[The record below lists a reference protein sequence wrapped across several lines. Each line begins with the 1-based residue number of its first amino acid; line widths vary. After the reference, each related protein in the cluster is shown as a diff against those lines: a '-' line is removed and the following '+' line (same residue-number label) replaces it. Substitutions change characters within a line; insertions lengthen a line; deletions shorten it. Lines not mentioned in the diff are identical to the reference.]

1 MYPML
6 RIPLKAPVTRA
17 ITPLC
22 RIALRIGLTPNL
34 VTVLGTIGVAT
45 SALIFYPNGNLF
57 WGTLVICFFALTD
70 LFDGTMARLSNTG
83 PSRWGALLDATMDRI
98 SDAAIIIGLL
108 LYTLKSDE
116 LSTQSLL
123 LAVSLVAGFLVSYI
137 KAKAESLDIECEG
150 GFAERT
156 ERLIIVLASAGFTG
170 LNVPHALVVGLALL
184 SFASV
189 VTVVQRLVI
198 VFRSHNSHERY

>member
-98 SDAAIIIGLL
+98 SDAAIITGLL

-116 LSTQSLL
+116 LSIQSLL

-156 ERLIIVLASAGFTG
+156 ERLIIVLATAGFAG
-170 LNVPHALVVGLALL
+170 LNVPHALVIGLALL

-189 VTVVQRLVI
+189 VTVVQRLII

>member
-156 ERLIIVLASAGFTG
+156 ERLIIVLATAGFTG
-170 LNVPHALVVGLALL
+170 LNVPHALVIGLALL

>member
-98 SDAAIIIGLL
+98 SDVAIIVGLL

-116 LSTQSLL
+116 LSIQSLL

-189 VTVVQRLVI
+189 LTVVQRLVI

>member
-98 SDAAIIIGLL
+98 SDAAIITGLL

-116 LSTQSLL
+116 LSIQSLL

-156 ERLIIVLASAGFTG
+156 ERLIIVLATAGFTG

>member
-22 RIALRIGLTPNL
+22 RIALRIGLTPNQ
-34 VTVLGTIGVAT
+34 VTVMGTIGVAV
-45 SALIFYPNGNLF
+45 SSLFFYPRGELF
-57 WGTLVICFFALTD
+57 IGTLVITFFVLTD
-70 LFDGTMARLSNTG
+70 LFDGTMARLSNKG
-83 PSRWGALLDATMDRI
+83 PSNWGALLDATMDRI
-98 SDAAIIIGLL
+98 SDAAIICGLL
-108 LYTLKSDE
+108 LFTIKKGS
-116 LSTQSLL
+116 LSTQSML
-123 LAVSLVAGFLVSYI
+123 LAISLVAGFLVSYI

-156 ERLIIVLASAGFTG
+156 ERLIIVLVSAGLAG
-170 LNVPHALVVGLALL
+170 LDVPNALLIGFSLL
-184 SFASV
+184 SFVSV
-189 VTVVQRLVI
+189 ITVFQRLLI

>member
-45 SALIFYPNGNLF
+45 SALIFYPNGNFF
-57 WGTLVICFFALTD
+57 WGTLVIVFFVLTD

-98 SDAAIIIGLL
+98 SDAAIITGLL
-108 LYTLKSDE
+108 LYTIKSDE
-116 LSTQSLL
+116 LSTESIL
-123 LAVSLVAGFLVSYI
+123 LAISLVSGFLVSYI

-156 ERLIIVLASAGFTG
+156 ERLIIVLATAGLAG
-170 LNVPHALVVGLALL
+170 LNVPNALLIGLALL

-189 VTVVQRLVI
+189 ITVAQRLVI

>member
-156 ERLIIVLASAGFTG
+156 ERLIIVLATAGFTG

-189 VTVVQRLVI
+189 LTVVQRLVI

>member
-22 RIALRIGLTPNL
+22 RIALRMGLTPNQ
-34 VTVLGTIGVAT
+34 VTVLGTIGV
-45 SALIFYPNGNLF
+45 SVSSLFFYPRGELF
-57 WGTLVICFFALTD
+57 IGTLVITFFVLTD
-70 LFDGTMARLSNTG
+70 LFDGTMARLSNKG
-83 PSRWGALLDATMDRI
+83 PSNWGALLDATMDRI
-98 SDAAIIIGLL
+98 SDAAIICGLL
-108 LYTLKSDE
+108 LFTIENDS
-116 LSTQSLL
+116 LSTQSML
-123 LAVSLVAGFLVSYI
+123 LAISLVAGFLVSYI

-156 ERLIIVLASAGFTG
+156 ERLIIVLVSAGLAG
-170 LNVPHALVVGLALL
+170 LDVPNALLIGFSLL
-184 SFASV
+184 SFVSV
-189 VTVVQRLVI
+189 ITVFQRLLI

>member
-22 RIALRIGLTPNL
+22 RIALRIGLTPNQ
-34 VTVLGTIGVAT
+34 VTVMGTIGVAV
-45 SALIFYPNGNLF
+45 SSLFFYPRGDLF
-57 WGTLVICFFALTD
+57 IGTLVITFFVLTD
-70 LFDGTMARLSNTG
+70 LFDGTMARLSNKG
-83 PSRWGALLDATMDRI
+83 PSNWGALLDATMDRI
-98 SDAAIIIGLL
+98 SDAAIICGLL
-108 LYTLKSDE
+108 LFTIENDS
-116 LSTQSLL
+116 LSTQSML
-123 LAVSLVAGFLVSYI
+123 LAISLVAGFLVSYI

-156 ERLIIVLASAGFTG
+156 ERLIIVLVSAGLAG
-170 LNVPHALVVGLALL
+170 LDVPNALLIGIALL
-184 SFASV
+184 SFVSV
-189 VTVVQRLVI
+189 ITVFQRLLI

>member
-108 LYTLKSDE
+108 LYTIKSDE

-156 ERLIIVLASAGFTG
+156 ERLIIVLATAGFTG

>member
-22 RIALRIGLTPNL
+22 RIALRIGLTPNQ
-34 VTVLGTIGVAT
+34 VTVMGTIGVAV
-45 SALIFYPNGNLF
+45 SSLFFYPRGDLF
-57 WGTLVICFFALTD
+57 IGTLVITFFVLTD
-70 LFDGTMARLSNTG
+70 LFDGTMARLSNKG
-83 PSRWGALLDATMDRI
+83 PSNWGALLDATMDRI
-98 SDAAIIIGLL
+98 SDAAIICGLL
-108 LYTLKSDE
+108 LFTIKKGS
-116 LSTQSLL
+116 LSTESIL
-123 LAVSLVAGFLVSYI
+123 LAISLVAGFLVSYI

-156 ERLIIVLASAGFTG
+156 ERLIIVLVSAGLAG
-170 LNVPHALVVGLALL
+170 LDVPNALLIGIALL
-184 SFASV
+184 SFVSV
-189 VTVVQRLVI
+189 ITVFQRLLI

>member
-98 SDAAIIIGLL
+98 SDAAIITGLL

-156 ERLIIVLASAGFTG
+156 ERLIIVLATAGFTG
-170 LNVPHALVVGLALL
+170 LNVPHALMVGLALL

-189 VTVVQRLVI
+189 ITVVQRLVI

>member
-1 MYPML
+1 ML

-156 ERLIIVLASAGFTG
+156 ERLIIVLATAGFTG
-170 LNVPHALVVGLALL
+170 LNVPHALMVGLALL
-184 SFASV
+184 SIASV

>member
-98 SDAAIIIGLL
+98 SDAAIITGLL

-156 ERLIIVLASAGFTG
+156 ERLIIVLATAGFTG

>member
-98 SDAAIIIGLL
+98 SDAAIITGLL

-156 ERLIIVLASAGFTG
+156 ERLIIVLATAGFTG
-170 LNVPHALVVGLALL
+170 LNVPHALMVGLALL

>member
-34 VTVLGTIGVAT
+34 VTVLGTLGVAT

-156 ERLIIVLASAGFTG
+156 ERLIIVLATAGFTG
-170 LNVPHALVVGLALL
+170 LNVPHALVIGLALL

>member
-98 SDAAIIIGLL
+98 SDAAIITGLL
-108 LYTLKSDE
+108 LYTIKSDE
-116 LSTQSLL
+116 LSTESIL
-123 LAVSLVAGFLVSYI
+123 LAISLVSGFLVSYI

-156 ERLIIVLASAGFTG
+156 ERLIIVLVTAGLAG
-170 LNVPHALVVGLALL
+170 LNVPNALLIGLALL

-189 VTVVQRLVI
+189 ITVAQRLVI

>member
-57 WGTLVICFFALTD
+57 WGTLVICVFALTD

-98 SDAAIIIGLL
+98 SDAAIITGLL
-108 LYTLKSDE
+108 LYTIKSDE
-116 LSTQSLL
+116 LSTQSML

-156 ERLIIVLASAGFTG
+156 ERLLIL
-170 LNVPHALVVGLALL
+170 GLAGVLDLFGIDWGIGLGVWSLL
-184 SFASV
+184 ILSSI
-189 VTVVQRLVI
+189 TVLQRMEI
-198 VFRSHNSHERY
+198 VRKATRSKIS

>member
-22 RIALRIGLTPNL
+22 RIALRIGLTPNQ
-34 VTVLGTIGVAT
+34 VTVMGTIGVAV
-45 SALIFYPNGNLF
+45 SSLFFYPRGDLF
-57 WGTLVICFFALTD
+57 IGTLVITFFVLTD
-70 LFDGTMARLSNTG
+70 LFDGTMARLSNKG
-83 PSRWGALLDATMDRI
+83 PSNWGALLDATMDRI
-98 SDAAIIIGLL
+98 SDAAIICGLL
-108 LYTLKSDE
+108 LFTIKKGS
-116 LSTQSLL
+116 LSTESIL
-123 LAVSLVAGFLVSYI
+123 LAISLVAGFLVSYI

-156 ERLIIVLASAGFTG
+156 ERLIIVLVSAGLAG
-170 LNVPHALVVGLALL
+170 LDVPNALLIGFALL
-184 SFASV
+184 SFVSV
-189 VTVVQRLVI
+189 ITVFQRLLI

>member
-108 LYTLKSDE
+108 LYTLKNDE

-156 ERLIIVLASAGFTG
+156 ERLIIVLATAGFTG

>member
-98 SDAAIIIGLL
+98 SDAAIIVGLL
-108 LYTLKSDE
+108 LYTLKNDE

-156 ERLIIVLASAGFTG
+156 ERLIIVLATAGFTG

>member
-98 SDAAIIIGLL
+98 SDVAIIVGLL
-108 LYTLKSDE
+108 LYTLKNDE

-189 VTVVQRLVI
+189 LTVVQRLVI

>member
-45 SALIFYPNGNLF
+45 SALVFYPNGNLF

-108 LYTLKSDE
+108 LYTLKNDE

>member
-108 LYTLKSDE
+108 LYTLKNDE

>member
-57 WGTLVICFFALTD
+57 WGTLVICVFALTD

-98 SDAAIIIGLL
+98 SDAAIITGLL

-116 LSTQSLL
+116 LSIQSLL

-156 ERLIIVLASAGFTG
+156 ERLIIVLATAGLAG
-170 LNVPHALVVGLALL
+170 LNVPNALMIGLALL

>member
-108 LYTLKSDE
+108 LYTLKNDE

-156 ERLIIVLASAGFTG
+156 ERLIIVLATAGFTG
-170 LNVPHALVVGLALL
+170 LNVPHALVIGLALL